1 MDLGRV
7 DLNLL
12 VVLDA
17 LLREKNVTR
26 AGERLRLS
34 QSATSTALGRL
45 RKLFDDP
52 LLVRHGR
59 SLQLTPRAVSLV
71 EPVAEALAII
81 DHAISSRPEFDP
93 STDERSF
100 TVVASDYVSI
110 LLIRR
115 LLAKIG
121 EHAPRVR
128 ISIRPV
134 VPKCIDALE
143 RDEIDLGVLPDQA
156 VGPDRLLACS
166 RAPVITDRF
175 VGVIWRNHQVTG
187 DRLTR
192 QMLATL
198 PYLTYAADAGRSSVE
213 DDLDELGMDRSVEAV
228 ASDFVAMPF
237 MLRETRLVA
246 LMPERLALEV
256 AETAQVR
263 LLEPDFPLHPL
274 RQSMFWHALRDSDPA
289 HRWLR
294 DQIRQMALVSGP
306 AAEPA
311 LPDLGV
317 LGMRQATLR
326 VV

>member
-26 AGERLRLS
+26 AGERLCLS

-52 LLVRHGR
+52 LLVRNGR
-59 SLQLTPRAVSLV
+59 NLQLTPRAVALI
-71 EPVAEALAII
+71 EPIAEALAII

-93 STDERSF
+93 ATDERTF
-100 TVVASDYVSI
+100 TVVASDYVNI

-115 LLAKIG
+115 LLEQIG
-121 EHAPRVR
+121 DYAPKVRV
-128 ISIRPV
+128 IIQPV
-134 VPKCIDALE
+134 SDQCLDALE
-143 RDEIDLGVLPDQA
+143 RDEVDLGIFPDGI

-166 RAPVITDRF
+166 RTPVIEDRF
-175 VGVIWRNHQVTG
+175 VGAVWRHHPEPG

-192 QMLATL
+192 AVLARW
-198 PYLTYAADAGRSSVE
+198 PYLMCATGSGRSAVE
-213 DDLDELGMDRSVEAV
+213 DELDALRLERSVEA
-228 ASDFVAMPF
+228 AAGTFVAMPF
-237 MLRETRLVA
+237 MIRGTHFVA
-246 LMPERLALEV
+246 LLPERLAGQLADA
-256 AETAQVR
+256 AEIR
-263 LLEPDFPLHPL
+263 LLELDFPVSPP

-294 DQIRQMALVSGP
+294 EQIRQVSLLSGP
-306 AAEPA
+306 VDRPHS
-311 LPDLGV
+311 LPEIDLS
-317 LGMRQATLR
+317 LTA
-326 VV
+326 